1 LKISIAKES
10 RPWNPG
16 AEKQISAAMCQKFS
30 FSKAMGCGETKLSKG
45 VIEVVESK
53 SYMSVSE
60 FCRRHKYNANLL
72 NRLINQYKIKPDI
85 KSGTV
90 KLFTE
95 ERLKGIVD
103 ILDGNFANES

>member
-1 LKISIAKES
+1 M
-10 RPWNPG
+10 
-16 AEKQISAAMCQKFS
+16 AE
-30 FSKAMGCGETKLSKG
+30 T
-45 VIEVVESK
+45 K

-85 KSGTV
+85 KTGTV

-95 ERLKGIVD
+95 ERLKGIVSS
-103 ILDGNFANES
+103 LDGLLRKEN

>member
-1 LKISIAKES
+1 
-10 RPWNPG
+10 
-16 AEKQISAAMCQKFS
+16 MV
-30 FSKAMGCGETKLSKG
+30 ET
-45 VIEVVESK
+45 K

-60 FCRRHKYNANLL
+60 FCRRHKYNPYLL
-72 NRLINQYKIKPDI
+72 SRLINEYKIKPDI

-103 ILDGNFANES
+103 ILNGNFADNN